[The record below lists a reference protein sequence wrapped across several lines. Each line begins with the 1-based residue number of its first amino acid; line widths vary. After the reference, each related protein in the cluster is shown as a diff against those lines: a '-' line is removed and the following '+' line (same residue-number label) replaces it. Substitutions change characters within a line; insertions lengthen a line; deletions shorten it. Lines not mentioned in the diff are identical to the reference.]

1 MKLFR
6 KLTKGVYAVML
17 RCALHDRSMTFQTA
31 SIALSVVGAVVV
43 NYQTTD
49 K

>member
-6 KLTKGVYAVML
+6 KLTKGVYAVMQS
-17 RCALHDRSMTFQTA
+17 AAKHDRSMTFQTA